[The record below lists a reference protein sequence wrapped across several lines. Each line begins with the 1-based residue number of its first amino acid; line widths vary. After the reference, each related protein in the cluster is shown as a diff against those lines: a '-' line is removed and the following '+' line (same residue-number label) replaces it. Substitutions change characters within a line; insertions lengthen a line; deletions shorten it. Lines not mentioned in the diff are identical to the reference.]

1 MSSSSQDQRKNGN
14 GNGQSKDDLITLLTL
29 SDRPRLRTLALVGT
43 IAATLFLLWRSDE
56 PTRVQD
62 DAAQLRGKAEPDGFV
77 INGQYTAY
85 DENGDLKIQF
95 TSPRIEQFE
104 EGNVATMKAPRA
116 KLFGQPETEPWIVES
131 ENGSLLQNE
140 GVLYLTDHVRVIRTF
155 GERKATMTTTS
166 LTLDNDQ
173 GTVYTDAPVTITDQ
187 IGVTR
192 ATGMKAWIDD
202 RTLELKSQVEG
213 RYETGQ

>member
-1 MSSSSQDQRKNGN
+1 MTSAPPDRNDAPGTV
-14 GNGQSKDDLITLLTL
+14 SKDSLLALITL
-29 SDRPRLRTLALVGT
+29 SERPWLRTLALGGT

-56 PTRVQD
+56 PTRITD
-62 DAAQLRGKAEPDGFV
+62 DAAELRGKSEPDGFV
-77 INGQYTAY
+77 INGEYTSY
-85 DENGDLKIQF
+85 DADGNLKIQF

-104 EGNVATMKAPRA
+104 EGNVATMKQPRA
-116 KLFGQPETEPWIVES
+116 KLFGQPDTPPWVVQS

-140 GVLYLTDHVRVIRTF
+140 GVLYLTDHVRVTRTI
-155 GERKATMTTTS
+155 GEREATLTTTS

-173 GTVYTDAPVTITDQ
+173 GTVYTDAPVTITDE

-192 ATGMKAWIDD
+192 AKGMMAWIDE

-213 RYETGQ
+213 RYETGK